1 MRFVRRIGA
10 ALISA
15 LQISVQDRGLVVR
28 RLDAARISVLQIS
41 VHIVGRELA
50 AN

>member
-1 MRFVRRIGA
+1 MCFVRRIA

-15 LQISVQDRGLVVR
+15 LQISVQDMGLVVR

-41 VHIVGRELA
+41 VHIVGRDLA